1 MFTHS
6 DSDGCNLV
14 SSILLKDTSTCRLEN
29 PGFEPPTFWEAHYP
43 LYLPGHRLPM
53 MASDSMLWDAMSHRI
68 KSVCDWMSLMQGC
81 PQMIKTWRKKSS
93 FWNDKH
99 FYKKNTF
106 FLTSVLTQWPVSAC
120 YLIGSFWHS
129 FRVTEHYVVLT
140 APVADVTVKAQLR
153 LLPLT
158 TSLNGR
164 VSMCVLMPRD
174 VPHCVWA
181 ACILQGNSCTALTG
195 IDK

>member
-1 MFTHS
+1 M
-6 DSDGCNLV
+6 
-14 SSILLKDTSTCRLEN
+14 
-29 PGFEPPTFWEAHYP
+29 
-43 LYLPGHRLPM
+43 
-53 MASDSMLWDAMSHRI
+53 
-68 KSVCDWMSLMQGC
+68 
-81 PQMIKTWRKKSS
+81 
-93 FWNDKH
+93 
-99 FYKKNTF
+99 

-120 YLIGSFWHS
+120 YLIGSFRHS